1 MCVPCI
7 QSASMMIRYTTRYL
21 LRNALNSACSLAFA
35 TSLSVS
41 VPVPLPLSL
50 DESDVDVVSSF
61 SSAGV
66 MRDDIK

>member
-21 LRNALNSACSLAFA
+21 VRNALNSACSLAFA
-35 TSLSVS
+35 TSLSVTVS
-41 VPVPLPLSL
+41 CL
-50 DESDVDVVSSF
+50 DDSDDVVSSF

>member
-35 TSLSVS
+35 TSLSLS
-41 VPVPLPLSL
+41 VSL

>member
-41 VPVPLPLSL
+41 VSLPLVSL

>member
-21 LRNALNSACSLAFA
+21 VRNALNSACSLAFA
-35 TSLSVS
+35 TSLSVTVS
-41 VPVPLPLSL
+41 CL
-50 DESDVDVVSSF
+50 DDSDDDVVSSF

>member
-35 TSLSVS
+35 TSLS
-41 VPVPLPLSL
+41 LPLSL
-50 DESDVDVVSSF
+50 DDSDVVSSF